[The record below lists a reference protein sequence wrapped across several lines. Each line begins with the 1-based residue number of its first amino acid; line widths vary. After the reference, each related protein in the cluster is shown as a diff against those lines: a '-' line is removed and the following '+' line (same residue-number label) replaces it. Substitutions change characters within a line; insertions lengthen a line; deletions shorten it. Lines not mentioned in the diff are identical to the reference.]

1 MKKVLYF
8 ILLIAEL
15 FVGSLFMI
23 SLWGSSLYIPIAI
36 AVAALVGLSIWQIVR
51 YVKTIDVAVRRKIL
65 FNLVLIMLI
74 PSAVFWITYIV
85 IAVALVIAFV

>member
-36 AVAALVGLSIWQIVR
+36 AVAALVGLSIWQLVL

-65 FNLVLIMLI
+65 FNFVLIMLI
-74 PSAVFWITYIV
+74 PSVIFLITYIV

>member
-23 SLWGSSLYIPIAI
+23 SLWGSSLYTPIAI
-36 AVAALVGLSIWQIVR
+36 AVAALVGLSIWQLVR
-51 YVKTIDVAVRRKIL
+51 YVKTIDVAVRTKIL
-65 FNLVLIMLI
+65 FNFVLIMLI
-74 PSAVFWITYIV
+74 PSVIFLITYIV

>member
-36 AVAALVGLSIWQIVR
+36 AVAALVGLSIWQLVR
-51 YVKTIDVAVRRKIL
+51 YVKTTDVAVKRKIL